1 MTGRVCSVLFLIR
14 LACAGGCMPVTGDR
28 ILGRDLALAEPALAG
43 LPATFVVGFA
53 PVPGERR
60 TLATAELSRIAR
72 SNGIHAGE
80 LPEVCFELPLR
91 RLESAAVAAAML
103 RGLPAGVQLEIV
115 ELGKVDVPPGDV
127 EFPVAGLEPADT
139 AGSRMWRGWVRY
151 ANTRKQPVWARVKV
165 QEEYVAVVAVKDIAA
180 GAVLDTEGLRIEKR
194 TGPLSREQVVRRI
207 EDVRGQVLKRQVKA
221 GAAIP
226 VSLLTLPLAVKRGE
240 TVRVEVASGWARL
253 HFEAVAE
260 SDAREGDLI
269 ALRNPVSG
277 KTFRAKVGANG
288 RVRVVIGG
296 SVL

>member
-1 MTGRVCSVLFLIR
+1 MTGKVFSVLFLIS
-14 LACAGGCMPVTGDR
+14 LACAAECMPVTGDR
-28 ILGRDLALAEPALAG
+28 ILGRDLALVEPALAG
-43 LPATFVVGFA
+43 LPSTFVVGFA
-53 PVPGERR
+53 PSPGEKR

-72 SNGIHAGE
+72 TNGIHADE

-91 RLESAAVAAAML
+91 RLESTEVAAAML
-103 RGLPAGVQLEIV
+103 RGLPAGVHLEVV
-115 ELGKVDVPPGDV
+115 ELSKVDVPPGDV
-127 EFPVAGLEPADT
+127 EFPVAGLEPADA
-139 AGSRMWRGWVRY
+139 AGNRMWRGLVRY

-165 QEEYVAVVAVKDIAA
+165 LEEYVAVVAVKDLAA
-180 GAVLDTEGLRIEKR
+180 GAALDADGLRIEKR
-194 TGPLSREQVVRRI
+194 TGPLTREQVAKRI
-207 EDVRGQVLKRQVKA
+207 EDVQGQVLKRPVKA

-277 KTFRAKVGANG
+277 KMFRAKVGANG
-288 RVRVVIGG
+288 RVRVVLGG
-296 SVL
+296 SAL